1 LKEPPEIGIGVLG
14 MCFIETSVVQ
24 ILLKEGHRLAKQ
36 VDIPLNLNGIIVRN
50 TLNNLTPQI
59 PRNLIRT
66 ELSKIIT
73 NPDINVIIE
82 LFGGGSPISDSIKK
96 SISLS
101 KPRVHD
107 DKEVMSKFRAEILR
121 IANKNNVYV
130 LFEASVEEGI
140 SLIDPK
146 IPLYMRLLAK

>member
-1 LKEPPEIGIGVLG
+1 MKEPPEIGIGVLG

-101 KPRVHD
+101 FTLVIDSRLGTACL
-107 DKEVMSKFRAEILR
+107 DKIIAEGFDLFI
-121 IANKNNVYV
+121 IAAFQDNKVSF
-130 LFEASVEEGI
+130 LSAGLKTFKSG
-140 SLIDPK
+140 
-146 IPLYMRLLAK
+146 IPLKLIS